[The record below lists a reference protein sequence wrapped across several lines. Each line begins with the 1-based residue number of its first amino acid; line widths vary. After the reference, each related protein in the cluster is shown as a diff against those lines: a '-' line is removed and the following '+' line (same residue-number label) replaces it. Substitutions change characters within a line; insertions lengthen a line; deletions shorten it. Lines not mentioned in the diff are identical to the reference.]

1 MRLVIQGLQLKNQ
14 HWHANNALSGDRGP
28 ASTPDSESQSDSDPT
43 FPGKMM
49 EEKKVPAETAVDV
62 VSGDVETQGFDAS
75 ATKKLLRK
83 LDWHIIPFMS
93 LIYL

>member
-1 MRLVIQGLQLKNQ
+1 MESDSAQVSEK
-14 HWHANNALSGDRGP
+14 HARTELIEVG
-28 ASTPDSESQSDSDPT
+28 ESQP
-43 FPGKMM
+43 
-49 EEKKVPAETAVDV
+49 
-62 VSGDVETQGFDAS
+62 FDHH

>member
-1 MRLVIQGLQLKNQ
+1 MSKEKSPVDMGVVAVPEI
-14 HWHANNALSGDRGP
+14 D
-28 ASTPDSESQSDSDPT
+28 ASD
-43 FPGKMM
+43 
-49 EEKKVPAETAVDV
+49 AEV
-62 VSGDVETQGFDAS
+62 QGFDAT

>member
-1 MRLVIQGLQLKNQ
+1 MEPSSDLK
-14 HWHANNALSGDRGP
+14 SGKP
-28 ASTPDSESQSDSDPT
+28 PPTESIE
-43 FPGKMM
+43 F
-49 EEKKVPAETAVDV
+49 AETQA
-62 VSGDVETQGFDAS
+62 FDQH